1 MHVRAH
7 AEGCKLQVFVSWAYV
22 HGTAAAGR
30 LGGTAHYLCGAKV
43 LYGTA
48 YSVVLQW
55 RYRDDSLGRRKAG
68 ALWKGEK

>member
-7 AEGCKLQVFVSWAYV
+7 GS
-22 HGTAAAGR
+22 AGR
-30 LGGTAHYLCGAKV
+30 MCMELLLLDGWAARLATYV
-43 LYGTA
+43 VYGTA

-68 ALWKGEK
+68 ASWKGKK

>member
-7 AEGCKLQVFVSWAYV
+7 AEGCKLQVLS
-22 HGTAAAGR
+22 AGR
-30 LGGTAHYLCGAKV
+30 MCMELLLLDCWAARLATYV
-43 LYGTA
+43 VYGTA

-68 ALWKGEK
+68 ASWKGKK